1 MKNRAKTAAI
11 LTGFLALIAV
21 LYVAIVDRQED
32 FYYATKAELAA
43 GGPGSLIRS
52 ERMDEGIDGAEA
64 WRVLYR
70 STGLTGEPAAVSGVV
85 IVPAGEAPS
94 GGFPVVAWAHPTT
107 GIAQKCAP
115 SLATGIAMT
124 IAGFDALV
132 KRGFVVAATDYRG
145 LGTPGP
151 HPYLVGR
158 SAAHSILDSV
168 RAAEGV
174 TRTSRKFAV
183 WGHSQGG
190 HAALWAG
197 QLAAEY
203 APELTSVGIA
213 AAAPATRLATL
224 FEDDRDTP
232 GGKAF
237 SALALL
243 SWSRVYGLDP
253 ATVIA
258 PGALASARI
267 IGEECM
273 TNRLDLLIDGW
284 ALHGLADTY
293 LRADPTNTAPWSGII
308 AENTPSAIAPGV
320 PALILQGTR
329 DPVVLPAVTRGF
341 ARGLCRAG
349 TPVVLVEMNADHLS
363 VAALGADLAVKWM
376 ADRFSGNPLASDC
389 PVLGE

>member
-1 MKNRAKTAAI
+1 MKNRARTAAI
-11 LTGFLALIAV
+11 LIGLLALIAV
-21 LYVAIVDRQED
+21 LYVAVVDRQED
-32 FYYATKAELAA
+32 FYYATSAELEA
-43 GGPGSLIRS
+43 GGPGSLIRRQ
-52 ERMDEGIDGAEA
+52 RMDAGIEGATA

-70 STGLTGEPAAVSGVV
+70 STGLKDEPVAVSGVV
-85 IVPAGEAPS
+85 IVPTGEPPA

-115 SLATGIAMT
+115 SLGTGIAST
-124 IAGFDALV
+124 IAGFGELV
-132 KRGFVVAATDYRG
+132 KRGFVIAATDYVG

-158 SAAHSILDSV
+158 SAAHSVLDSV
-168 RAAEGV
+168 RAAGHIA
-174 TRTSRKFAV
+174 RTSGKFAV

-203 APELTSVGIA
+203 VPELTPVGIA

-243 SWSRVYGLDP
+243 SWSKVYGLDP
-253 ATVIA
+253 ATVIE
-258 PGALASARI
+258 PGALSSARI

-284 ALHGLADTY
+284 ALHGLSSKF
-293 LRADPTNTAPWSGII
+293 LRTDPTRVAPWSGII
-308 AENTPSAIAPGV
+308 AENTPTGVKPGLPV
-320 PALILQGTR
+320 LILQGTR
-329 DPVVLPAVTRGF
+329 DTVVLPPVTRGF
-341 ARGLCRAG
+341 ARSLCRAG
-349 TPVVLVEMNADHLS
+349 TPVDLVEMDADHLS
-363 VAALGADLAVKWM
+363 VAAFGAGTAVQWM
-376 ADRFSGNPLASDC
+376 ADRFSADPPVNNC
-389 PVLGE
+389 PAAAG